1 MPSLCPCVQN
11 YDITQAMNCRRGGFI
26 IMRDNNVQDFEVNLL
41 KTTLNDVEVERK
53 LQKIDNEELNG
64 LTGDDARPDIR
75 TRSVWR
81 QGQNVFFDI
90 QLTNVTGRSQKHVH
104 GVWNFHPIGFFFD
117 RWHRS

>member
-11 YDITQAMNCRRGGFI
+11 YDVTQAMNYRRGGFI

-75 TRSVWR
+75 TRSVWT